1 INWRDGRVFLKLLR
15 AGLQISGMEFIVLGF
30 LSWLAE
36 VWVEGERTPDE
47 ITLDFLV
54 ALADLSQALTRTPPF
69 VAPTIL
75 GILLIALGTAL
86 RRVGTNG
93 HGSPEG

>member
-1 INWRDGRVFLKLLR
+1 MFLKLLR
-15 AGLQISGMEFIVLGF
+15 AVLQISGTELIVLGF
-30 LSWLAE
+30 LSWLAQ
-36 VWVEGERTPDE
+36 VWVQSARTPDE
-47 ITLDFLV
+47 MTLDFLV
-54 ALADLSQALTRTPPF
+54 ALADLSQALTRIPPY

-93 HGSPEG
+93 YSLPDS

>member
-1 INWRDGRVFLKLLR
+1 V
-15 AGLQISGMEFIVLGF
+15 LQISGIELIVLGF

-36 VWVEGERTPDE
+36 VWARSEQTPDE

-54 ALADLSQALTRTPPF
+54 ALADLSQALTHAPAY

-75 GILLIALGTAL
+75 GALLIAVGAAL
-86 RRVGTNG
+86 RRVGSSG
-93 HGSPEG
+93 LPDGRGG

>member
-1 INWRDGRVFLKLLR
+1 MFLKLLR
-15 AGLQISGMEFIVLGF
+15 AVLLISGMEFIVLGF

-36 VWVEGERTPDE
+36 VWVESTRTPDE

-54 ALADLSQALTRTPPF
+54 ALADLSQGLTRTPPY

-86 RRVGTNG
+86 RWVGTVGTNG
-93 HGSPEG
+93 YGSPEG

>member
-1 INWRDGRVFLKLLR
+1 MFLKLLR
-15 AGLQISGMEFIVLGF
+15 AVLQISGLEFIVLGF

-36 VWVEGERTPDE
+36 VWVQSTQAPDE

-54 ALADLSQALTRTPPF
+54 ALADLSQALTRTPAY

-75 GILLIALGTAL
+75 GILLIAVGTAL
-86 RRVGTNG
+86 RWVGTNG
-93 HGSPEG
+93 SGLPEG

>member
-1 INWRDGRVFLKLLR
+1 VFLKLLR
-15 AGLQISGMEFIVLGF
+15 AVLQISGMEFIVLGF

-36 VWVEGERTPDE
+36 VWVESARTPDE

-86 RRVGTNG
+86 RWVGTDG
-93 HGSPEG
+93 YGSPEG

>member
-1 INWRDGRVFLKLLR
+1 VFLKHLR
-15 AGLQISGMEFIVLGF
+15 AVLQISGIELIVLGF

-36 VWVEGERTPDE
+36 VWVQSAQTPDE

-54 ALADLSQALTRTPPF
+54 TLADLSQALTRTPPY

-75 GILLIALGTAL
+75 GILLIAGGTAL
-86 RRVGTNG
+86 RWVGTNG
-93 HGSPEG
+93 YGLPDG